1 MYNLYMKNIII
12 QGDSLI
18 ELPKLKDNSVNIVI
32 TSPPYN
38 MNLRVSGKR
47 YASRQIVKEFSTKY
61 KSFSDNMP
69 MEKYFEFNRD
79 IMNELL
85 RITDGL
91 IFYNVQ
97 FLTGNKRA
105 LFKLIGHFS
114 ENLKEVIIWNK
125 GTAQP
130 AMAERTLNSQYE
142 VVLVLSKDD
151 QDAMRRQF
159 KKANFSR
166 GTLTNL
172 WDINRGQSK
181 NPVLNSATMPKALV
195 EKILDNF
202 GFENCV
208 VLDPFAGTG
217 TTLEIAK
224 EKGYNSVGIELD
236 EELVN
241 FIKQEEGN
249 NGF

>member
-1 MYNLYMKNIII
+1 MKTTII

-18 ELPKLKDNSVNIVI
+18 ELPKIKDDSVNIVI

-38 MNLRVSGKR
+38 MNLRVNGKK
-47 YASRQIVKEFSTKY
+47 YVSRQIVKEFSTKY

-69 MEKYFEFNRD
+69 MEEYFEFNKK
-79 IMNELL
+79 IVEELL
-85 RITDGL
+85 RVTDGL

-114 ENLKEVIIWNK
+114 DNIKEVIVWNK
-125 GTAQP
+125 GAAQP

-142 VVLVLSKDD
+142 IILVLSKDD
-151 QDAMRRQF
+151 HDSMRRQF
-159 KKANFSR
+159 KKANFKR

-181 NPVLNSATMPKALV
+181 NPALNSATMPKALV

-202 GFENCV
+202 GFKGCV

-217 TTLEIAK
+217 TTLDIAK
-224 EKGYNSVGIELD
+224 EKGFDSIGIELD
-236 EELVN
+236 KELVK
-241 FIKQEEGN
+241 FIKQNEGK
-249 NGF
+249 